1 MDKFYNKISQH
12 LLTKLKEIYPNG
24 YDVGVIV
31 SVPVNSVAITHA
43 LIAGNYKDY
52 WAPYGG
58 YDVKGEERRKGV
70 SWGRYVSLENIIPVR
85 LYNEVKVFE
94 LHYSDKHE
102 IVKRTMVLF
111 NEYLLSVLI

>member
-31 SVPVNSVAITHA
+31 SVPVDSVAITYA
-43 LIAGNYKDY
+43 LIDGNYKDY

-58 YDVKGEERRKGV
+58 YDVKLRGE

>member
-31 SVPVNSVAITHA
+31 SVPVDSVAITHA
-43 LIAGNYKDY
+43 LIDGNYKDY

-58 YDVKGEERRKGV
+58 YNVKGYRNLRR
-70 SWGRYVSLENIIPVR
+70 WGRYVSLENIIPVR

>member
-31 SVPVNSVAITHA
+31 SVPVDSIAITHA
-43 LIAGNYKDY
+43 LIDGNYKDY

-58 YDVKGEERRKGV
+58 YDVKGKGFGGR
-70 SWGRYVSLENIIPVR
+70 WGRYVSLENIIPVR

>member
-24 YDVGVIV
+24 YDVGELV
-31 SVPVNSVAITHA
+31 SVPVASVAITHA
-43 LIAGNYKDY
+43 LIDGNYKDY
-52 WAPYGG
+52 YGPYGG
-58 YDVKGEERRKGV
+58 YDIKGKRRGER
-70 SWGRYVSLENIIPVR
+70 WGRYVSLENIIPVR

-94 LHYSDKHE
+94 LHYSDKPK
-102 IVKRTMVLF
+102 IVTRTMVLF

>member
-31 SVPVNSVAITHA
+31 SVPVDSVTITHA
-43 LIAGNYKDY
+43 LIDGNYKDY

-58 YDVKGEERRKGV
+58 YDVKGKKGV